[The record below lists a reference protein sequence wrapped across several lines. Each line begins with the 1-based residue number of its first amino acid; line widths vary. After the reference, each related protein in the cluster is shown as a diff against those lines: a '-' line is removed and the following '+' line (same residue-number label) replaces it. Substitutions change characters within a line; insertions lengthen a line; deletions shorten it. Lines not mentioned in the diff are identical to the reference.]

1 MEVVY
6 WQCPLCGWRRPEKYG
21 VKQRNGGGK
30 REVRFDKVNVEE
42 VKVWQL
48 WELHGA
54 GRGAKEAVMEELD
67 YKRLRN
73 LPESVK
79 NQIKNQCEKIIAELE
94 KE

>member
-21 VKQRNGGGK
+21 IKQKDSGEK

-54 GRGAKEAVMEELD
+54 GRGSRDAVMEELD
-67 YKRLRN
+67 YKKLED
-73 LPESVK
+73 LPKKVK
-79 NQIKNQCEKIIAELE
+79 QQIKTQCQKILSKLE
-94 KE
+94 

>member
-21 VKQRNGGGK
+21 AKQRDGGAK
-30 REVRFDKVNVEE
+30 REVRFDKVDVEK

-54 GRGAKEAVMEELD
+54 GRGSRDAVMEELD
-67 YKRLRN
+67 YKKLED
-73 LPESVK
+73 LPK
-79 NQIKNQCEKIIAELE
+79 QIKEQIKKQCQKILSKLE
-94 KE
+94 